1 MGLSFEPA
9 EIERLGRF
17 LAMLL
22 EANRVANLTAI
33 VHPEEAWERHILDSL
48 TLLPLLAEL
57 PPGARVL
64 DLGTGGG
71 LPGVPLA
78 LCMPALSFTLVDATE
93 KKTRIVR
100 ASVEALGLSNADV
113 VAGRAE
119 ALGHVLG
126 CKVGNERT
134 GAFREAFDAVVSRA
148 VGRLATLSELA
159 VPFAKVGGLCL
170 LIKGAKADEE
180 LAEAKGALHLLHA
193 AHAGTVETPTGRIVV
208 IEKLRAT
215 PRDYP
220 RRDGEPKRS
229 PLGVVSAPAERRA
242 DRVRPDDDGADG

>member
-148 VGRLATLSELA
+148 VGRL
-159 VPFAKVGGLCL
+159 CL